1 MGVSTAYNTGSRADL
16 SAQAL
21 TMSQE
26 RISAEPFAGFEG
38 DFDSIAARIQSG
50 VEKRDIIQALTAA
63 IVAQELTRI
72 AVTKSKMAIG
82 QRSDVDKGQL
92 VAYWRVLSNH
102 YEGSKAGKAFVK
114 GVEHLEKLSPEEAT
128 DVVCEIRRMVK
139 PELDRE
145 MKETELKLHF
155 DLPLLG
161 KIGFGKFRLTARGPR
176 VAIRKFRMR
185 LLRWLFEGIIWA
197 SVLLG
202 AVHWFAW
209 MIFDRP
215 YLAQQFVGIAKV
227 VQFVLLALTT
237 PLVWVLWRANSRSWP
252 RTAILCGGWSVLG
265 IGWGYWLMWVV
276 FGRTIDGTIVEGV
289 KQIGLLVF
297 VLSGAIAC
305 WIVRRILEPADAM
318 K

>member
-1 MGVSTAYNTGSRADL
+1 
-16 SAQAL
+16 
-21 TMSQE
+21 MSQE
-26 RISAEPFAGFEG
+26 RISAEPFASFEG
-38 DFDSIAARIQSG
+38 DFDRIAARIQSG
-50 VEKRDIIQALTAA
+50 VENRDIVQALTAA

-72 AVTKSKMAIG
+72 AVTKSKMEIAL
-82 QRSDVDKGQL
+82 RSDFDKGQL
-92 VAYWRVLSNH
+92 VACWRVLSDH

-114 GVEHLEKLSPEEAT
+114 GVEHLEKLSSEEAT
-128 DVVCEIRRMVK
+128 DVVYEIRRMVK

-145 MKETELKLHF
+145 MEETELKLHL

-176 VAIRKFRMR
+176 VAIRKFRIR
-185 LLRWLFEGIIWA
+185 LLRWLFEGVIWT

-202 AVHWFAW
+202 AVHWLTW

-215 YLAQQFVGIAKV
+215 YLAQPFMGIAKV

-237 PLVWVLWRANSRSWP
+237 TLVWGLSKANSRSWP
-252 RTAILCGGWSVLG
+252 RTAILCGGWSVLA

-276 FGRTIDGTIVEGV
+276 VGRTIDGVIVEGV

-297 VLSGAIAC
+297 VLSGGIAC
-305 WIVRRILEPADAM
+305 WAVRSILEPADAV
-318 K
+318 KHDT